1 MQTTDAVK
9 IAAAYIRVSTEDQTE
24 LSPDSQLHVI
34 LDAARADGWTI
45 PEEYIFMEKKG
56 ISGRKADNR
65 PEFQRMISL
74 AKSRSPAPFTRLYL
88 WKFSRFARN
97 QEESTFYKG
106 ILRKKCGIDIISV
119 SEPIAEGMFG
129 RLIET
134 IIEWFDE
141 YYSVNLSGEVL
152 RSMNDKASH
161 KGYQSTP
168 CLGYDA
174 AGKGRPHVI
183 NEEEYAIA
191 AFIHNYYHAGHDINA
206 VARECNRRGYRT
218 RRGNPFERRTVE
230 RILRNRFYIGI
241 VEWNGIVFHGPH
253 EVRPVITDVFEENQ
267 DRLNRE
273 YRPGNRRE
281 VSSCRH
287 WLSGLLVCGAC
298 GASLSVNRSKSRQ
311 GRSAYFQCW
320 KYTKG
325 YHTGSCYLS
334 VEQAEAAVLGSLKA
348 VLAAGTM
355 FYEYETKGTETPA
368 DERTVLEAALS
379 RLDKREQKIRD
390 AYENSI
396 DSLEEYKAN
405 KERLKAERE
414 HLTAELASLI
424 HGKAKDAPAA
434 SQEADAMA
442 DIHTA
447 LELIA
452 NPAVSYER
460 KGAAL
465 RRVLKKIVYHRQ
477 ENRFE
482 FHYYV

>member
-1 MQTTDAVK
+1 MTHSPPIPGLWVRRFDNDIVKDRNSPARNATAGRRMIFAGRSYPVQGDDIMQTTDAVK

-183 NEEEYAIA
+183 NEKEYAIA

-230 RILRNRFYIGI
+230 RILRNRFYIGV

-253 EVRPVITDVFEENQ
+253 EVRP
-267 DRLNRE
+267 DRK
-273 YRPGNRRE
+273 
-281 VSSCRH
+281 
-287 WLSGLLVCGAC
+287 
-298 GASLSVNRSKSRQ
+298 SV
-311 GRSAYFQCW
+311 
-320 KYTKG
+320 
-325 YHTGSCYLS
+325 
-334 VEQAEAAVLGSLKA
+334 V
-348 VLAAGTM
+348 
-355 FYEYETKGTETPA
+355 
-368 DERTVLEAALS
+368 
-379 RLDKREQKIRD
+379 
-390 AYENSI
+390 
-396 DSLEEYKAN
+396 
-405 KERLKAERE
+405 
-414 HLTAELASLI
+414 
-424 HGKAKDAPAA
+424 
-434 SQEADAMA
+434 
-442 DIHTA
+442 
-447 LELIA
+447 
-452 NPAVSYER
+452 
-460 KGAAL
+460 
-465 RRVLKKIVYHRQ
+465 
-477 ENRFE
+477 
-482 FHYYV
+482 

>member
-183 NEEEYAIA
+183 NEKEYAIA

-206 VARECNRRGYRT
+206 VAREG
-218 RRGNPFERRTVE
+218 
-230 RILRNRFYIGI
+230 L
-241 VEWNGIVFHGPH
+241 PH
-253 EVRPVITDVFEENQ
+253 QTWQ
-267 DRLNRE
+267 
-273 YRPGNRRE
+273 
-281 VSSCRH
+281 
-287 WLSGLLVCGAC
+287 
-298 GASLSVNRSKSRQ
+298 SL
-311 GRSAYFQCW
+311 
-320 KYTKG
+320 
-325 YHTGSCYLS
+325 
-334 VEQAEAAVLGSLKA
+334 
-348 VLAAGTM
+348 
-355 FYEYETKGTETPA
+355 
-368 DERTVLEAALS
+368 
-379 RLDKREQKIRD
+379 
-390 AYENSI
+390 
-396 DSLEEYKAN
+396 
-405 KERLKAERE
+405 
-414 HLTAELASLI
+414 
-424 HGKAKDAPAA
+424 
-434 SQEADAMA
+434 
-442 DIHTA
+442 
-447 LELIA
+447 
-452 NPAVSYER
+452 
-460 KGAAL
+460 
-465 RRVLKKIVYHRQ
+465 
-477 ENRFE
+477 
-482 FHYYV
+482 